1 MLLCKSESSLEKKNS
16 FTEGFFFQAS
26 QNPLGKTKVYQANV
40 VIQNS
45 PTKCYYEFCLRLHKD
60 LEMLI
65 LVASFLLLK
74 KGVLCKIKNTIP
86 MWKIIQE

>member
-1 MLLCKSESSLEKKNS
+1 MLLRKSESSLEKRTVSLKD
-16 FTEGFFFQAS
+16 FFFQAS
-26 QNPLGKTKVYQANV
+26 RNPVRKTKVYKTKE

-45 PTKCYYEFCLRLHKD
+45 PTKCYHESHLRLHKD

-74 KGVLCKIKNTIP
+74 KVVL
-86 MWKIIQE
+86 